1 MKSILSR
8 SFFSFLLLLSVQ
20 NQAKNIILTSP
31 GLSIIDGAS
40 WGINEYVIANIQH
53 IGAAIKKL
61 QVGTKDPQE
70 EKNVGN
76 YTYNNKKYTL
86 LELVELE
93 KTGSKEEVDFL
104 RKALVEKVRNSI
116 SAITEPFMKNAN
128 DIKEYMVQLIDDSC
142 TKRDRRDSELLS
154 WAQQKK
160 GSELLYFQEHLN
172 TFSAI
177 NIFCNDLLTFLT
189 DLVRSCPKAF
199 AKYQEV
205 RRKFDQKH
213 T

>member
-1 MKSILSR
+1 MNITLSR
-8 SFFSFLLLLSVQ
+8 SFFSFLLLMSVQ

-31 GLSIIDGAS
+31 GLSVIDGAS

-61 QVGTKDPQE
+61 QVGTKDPQTG
-70 EKNVGN
+70 KNVGN
-76 YTYNNKKYTL
+76 YNYNTTNYSL

-93 KTGSKEEVDFL
+93 KTGNKEEVALL
-104 RKALVEKVRNSI
+104 RKALVDKVRNSI
-116 SAITEPFMKNAN
+116 SDITEPFMKNAN

-142 TKRDRRDSELLS
+142 TQRERRDSELLS

-160 GSELLYFQEHLN
+160 GSELLYFKEHLN

-177 NIFCNDLLTFLT
+177 NIFCDDLLTFLT

>member
-1 MKSILSR
+1 MKTTLSR
-8 SFFSFLLLLSVQ
+8 SFFSCLLLVSTVTD
-20 NQAKNIILTSP
+20 AKNIILTSP
-31 GLSIIDGAS
+31 GLSIIDGTS

-70 EKNVGN
+70 EKNIGN
-76 YTYNNKKYTL
+76 YSYQNKRYTL

-93 KTGSKEEVDFL
+93 KTGSKEEVHML
-104 RKALVEKVRNSI
+104 RKALVEFVRNSI
-116 SAITEPFMKNAN
+116 SDITEPFMKNAN
-128 DIKEYMVQLIDDSC
+128 DIKEYMVQLIDESC
-142 TKRDRRDSELLS
+142 TKRERRDSVLLL

-160 GSELLYFQEHLN
+160 GTELIYFQENLT